1 MVLFLDE
8 VNALLGKR
16 TEVGGARNRYANL
29 KEDYLHQRI
38 EECKGIVL
46 LAANIRKNID
56 SALTLF

>member
-1 MVLFLDE
+1 VSFLTVETFDMVLFLDE

-16 TEVGGARNRYANL
+16 TEVGGARNRYAIL

-46 LAANIRKNID
+46 LAANIR
-56 SALTLF
+56 